1 MEHIHLTDTLTIR
14 LKSCSAKTFTFYRGF
29 ANPGSRSEGAI
40 FMGCQSAEK
49 LMYCGEEEELLQL
62 IKINNLDI
70 ILLEDC

>member
-1 MEHIHLTDTLTIR
+1 
-14 LKSCSAKTFTFYRGF
+14 
-29 ANPGSRSEGAI
+29 
-40 FMGCQSAEK
+40 MGCQSAEK